1 MTRPAFFPQRRTILG
16 GIGAALLAPA
26 AAFGQSP
33 TPIRIGAFLI
43 DPFLE
48 PYYAQDQGMF
58 AKAGLQAD
66 IQSLSTQASLAALI
80 GNSLDFANSDLVPIA
95 NARSRGLDVVVV
107 AAGAHYDA
115 KVPTIALVSAPDGAV
130 HSAAD
135 LKGGVVGVPSLNSGP
150 SIAVQEW
157 LKKSGVDSSTV
168 RLIEIPLPAANAAV
182 QRGTVA
188 AALSGEPFL
197 SEAKGAIRILGYP
210 YGAIANQ
217 FYTGIWVARSS
228 WADQNPALVRKFN
241 DVIYQSARWA
251 NTHQT
256 DSAQI
261 EARLTQL
268 EYEKVKAMARNLY
281 STSLDPALAQPL
293 LDVSY
298 RYGLLTQPVVAS
310 TLFWK
315 GATG

>member
-1 MTRPAFFPQRRTILG
+1 MMRRKTLLG
-16 GIGAALLAPA
+16 GGLAALLAPSPA
-26 AAFGQSP
+26 WAQSL
-33 TPIRIGAFLI
+33 TPVRIGAFLI

-58 AKAGLQAD
+58 AKAGLQPQ

-80 GNSLDFANSDLVPIA
+80 GNSLEFANSDLVPIA
-95 NARSRGLDVVVV
+95 NAHSRGLDVTIV
-107 AAGAHYDA
+107 AAGAHYDS
-115 KVPTIALVSAPDGAV
+115 KVPTIALVTAPDGPV
-130 HSAAD
+130 RNAAD
-135 LKGGVVGVPSLNSGP
+135 LRGAVVGVPSVNSGP

-157 LKKSGVDSSTV
+157 LRKAGVDAGTV
-168 RLIEIPLPAANAAV
+168 RMVEVPLPAANAAV

-197 SEAKGAIRILGYP
+197 SEAKGQIRILGYP
-210 YGAIANQ
+210 YSAIADQ
-217 FYTGIWVARSS
+217 FYTGIWVARNT
-228 WADQNPALVRKFN
+228 WADQNPTVTRKFI

-251 NTHQT
+251 NAHQAE
-256 DSAQI
+256 SGQI

-268 EYEKVKAMARNLY
+268 PYDRVKMMARNLY

-298 RYGLLTQPVVAS
+298 RYGLLNQPVSAA

-315 GATG
+315 GAAG

>member
-1 MTRPAFFPQRRTILG
+1 MMRQPLLPRRTVLG

-26 AAFGQSP
+26 AVSAQVP
-33 TPIRIGAFLI
+33 TTVRIGAFLI

-58 AKAGLQAD
+58 AKAGLQAE

-80 GNSLDFANSDLVPIA
+80 GNSLEFANSDLVPIA
-95 NARSRGLDVVVV
+95 NARSRGLDVVIV
-107 AAGAHYDA
+107 AAGAHYDS
-115 KVPTIALVSAPDGAV
+115 KVPTIALVTAPDGPV
-130 HSAAD
+130 KSAAD
-135 LKGGVVGVPSLNSGP
+135 LRGQVIGTPSVNSGP
-150 SIAVQEW
+150 SIAVSEW
-157 LKKSGVDSSTV
+157 LKKAGVDPSTV
-168 RLIEIPLPAANAAV
+168 KFVEVPLPAANAGV
-182 QRGTVA
+182 QRGTFA

-197 SEAKGAIRILGYP
+197 SEDKGAIRILGYP
-210 YGAIANQ
+210 YSAIANQ
-217 FYTGIWVARSS
+217 FYTGIWVARNT
-228 WADQNPALVRKFN
+228 WANQNAAVVRKFN

-251 NTHQT
+251 NAHQT

-268 EYEKVKAMARNLY
+268 QYDRVKAMARNLY

-298 RYGLLTQPVVAS
+298 RYGLLAQPVVAS

-315 GATG
+315 G

>member
-1 MTRPAFFPQRRTILG
+1 MLG
-16 GIGAALLAPA
+16 GLASALLAPA
-26 AAFGQSP
+26 AALGQSP
-33 TPIRIGAFLI
+33 AVVRIGAFLI

-58 AKAGLQAD
+58 AKAGLQAE

-95 NARSRGLDVVVV
+95 AARSRGLDVVVV
-107 AAGAHYDA
+107 AAGAHYEA
-115 KVPTIALVSAPDGAV
+115 KVPTIALITTADSRVR
-130 HSAAD
+130 SAAD
-135 LKGGVVGVPSLNSGP
+135 LRGEVVGVPSLNSGP

-157 LKKSGVDSSTV
+157 LKKNGVEASAV
-168 RLIEIPLPAANAAV
+168 RLIEIPLPAANAAL
-182 QRGTVA
+182 QRGTIA
-188 AALSGEPFL
+188 AALNGEPFL

-210 YGAIANQ
+210 YGAIADQ
-217 FYTGIWVARSS
+217 FYTGIWVARGS
-228 WADQNPALVRKFN
+228 WADQNPAIVRKFI
-241 DVIYQSARWA
+241 DVTYQSARWA
-251 NTHQT
+251 NAHQT

-261 EARLTQL
+261 EARLTHL
-268 EYEKVKAMARNLY
+268 DYERVKAMARNLY

-298 RYGLLTQPVVAS
+298 RYGLLNQPVVAS

-315 GATG
+315 GA

>member
-1 MTRPAFFPQRRTILG
+1 MRPRSMQRRTALA
-16 GIGAALLAPA
+16 GIAAGLLAPA
-26 AAFGQSP
+26 AAYAQSP
-33 TPIRIGAFLI
+33 PVVRIGAFLL

-58 AKAGLQAD
+58 AKAGLQAQ

-95 NARSRGLDVVVV
+95 NARARGLDVTIV

-115 KVPTIALVSAPDGAV
+115 KVPTIALIVNADSPIRT
-130 HSAAD
+130 AAD
-135 LKGGVVGVPSLNSGP
+135 LRGQVVGVPSLNSGP

-157 LKKSGVDSSTV
+157 LRKSGVDANAV
-168 RLIEIPLPAANAAV
+168 RLIEIPLPAANAAL
-182 QRGTVA
+182 QHGTIA
-188 AALSGEPFL
+188 AALNGEPFL
-197 SEAKGAIRILGYP
+197 SEAKGTIRILGYP
-210 YGAIANQ
+210 YSAIADQ
-217 FYTGIWVARSS
+217 FYTGIWVARGDL
-228 WADQNPALVRKFN
+228 AQRNPALVRKFA

-251 NTHQT
+251 NAHQT
-256 DSAQI
+256 ETATI

-268 EYEKVKAMARNLY
+268 PYDRVKAMARNLF

-298 RYGLLTQPVVAS
+298 RYGLLAQPVTAS

-315 GATG
+315 G

>member
-1 MTRPAFFPQRRTILG
+1 MQPAFLPRRRTVLG
-16 GIGAALLAPA
+16 GIASALLAPA

-33 TPIRIGAFLI
+33 AAVRIGAFLI

-80 GNSLDFANSDLVPIA
+80 GNSLEFANSDLVPIA

-115 KVPTIALVSAPDGAV
+115 KVPTIALIT
-130 HSAAD
+130 AAD
-135 LKGGVVGVPSLNSGP
+135 STFHNSADLRGQVVGVPSLNSGP

-157 LKKSGVDSSTV
+157 LKKNGVDASAV
-168 RLIEIPLPAANAAV
+168 RLIEIPLPAANAAL
-182 QRGTVA
+182 QRGTIA
-188 AALSGEPFL
+188 AALNGEPFL

-210 YGAIANQ
+210 YAAIADQ
-217 FYTGIWVARSS
+217 FYTGIWVARGD
-228 WADQNPALVRKFN
+228 WADKNPALTRKFI

-251 NTHQT
+251 NAHQT

-261 EARLTQL
+261 EARLTQIA
-268 EYEKVKAMARNLY
+268 YDRVKTMARNLY

-298 RYGLLTQPVVAS
+298 RYGLLNQPVVAS

>member
-1 MTRPAFFPQRRTILG
+1 MTRSSFLPRRAVLG
-16 GIGAALLAPA
+16 GIASALLAPA
-26 AAFGQSP
+26 IALGQAP
-33 TPIRIGAFLI
+33 TGVRIGAFLI

-58 AKAGLQAD
+58 AKAGLQAE

-107 AAGAHYDA
+107 AAGAHYEA
-115 KVPTIALVSAPDGAV
+115 KVPTIALITTADSTV

-135 LKGGVVGVPSLNSGP
+135 LRGQVVGVPSLNSGP

-157 LKKSGVDSSTV
+157 LKKNGVDASTV
-168 RLIEIPLPAANAAV
+168 HLIEIPLPAANAAL
-182 QRGTVA
+182 QRGTIA
-188 AALSGEPFL
+188 AALNGEPFL
-197 SEAKGAIRILGYP
+197 SEGKGTIRILGYP
-210 YGAIANQ
+210 YAAIADQ
-217 FYTGIWVARSS
+217 FYTGIWVAKGD
-228 WADQNPALVRKFN
+228 WADRNAGIVRKFI
-241 DVIYQSARWA
+241 DVTYQSARWA

-256 DSAQI
+256 ESGQI

-268 EYEKVKAMARNLY
+268 PYDRVKAMARNLY

-298 RYGLLTQPVVAS
+298 RYGLLDKPVVAS

-315 GATG
+315 GATS

>member
-1 MTRPAFFPQRRTILG
+1 MMRRKTLLG
-16 GIGAALLAPA
+16 SGLAALLAPSPA
-26 AAFGQSP
+26 WAQSL
-33 TPIRIGAFLI
+33 TPVRIGAFLI

-58 AKAGLQAD
+58 AKAGLQPQ

-80 GNSLDFANSDLVPIA
+80 GNSLEFANSDLVPIA
-95 NARSRGLDVVVV
+95 NARSRGLDVTIV
-107 AAGAHYDA
+107 AAGAHYDS
-115 KVPTIALVSAPDGAV
+115 KVPTIALVTAPDGPV
-130 HSAAD
+130 HNAAD
-135 LKGGVVGVPSLNSGP
+135 LRGAVVGVPSVNSGP

-157 LKKSGVDSSTV
+157 LRKAGVEAGAV
-168 RLIEIPLPAANAAV
+168 RMVEVPLPAANAAV

-188 AALSGEPFL
+188 AALSGDPFL
-197 SEAKGAIRILGYP
+197 SEAKGQIRILGYP
-210 YGAIANQ
+210 YSAIADQ
-217 FYTGIWVARSS
+217 FYTGIWVARNT
-228 WADQNPALVRKFN
+228 WADQNPTVTRKFI

-251 NTHQT
+251 NAHQAE
-256 DSAQI
+256 SGQI

-268 EYEKVKAMARNLY
+268 AYDRVKSMARNLY

-298 RYGLLTQPVVAS
+298 RYGLLNQPVVAS

-315 GATG
+315 GAAG

>member
-1 MTRPAFFPQRRTILG
+1 MIRRTVLAG
-16 GIGAALLAPA
+16 GSAALLAPA
-26 AAFGQSP
+26 LALGQSP
-33 TPIRIGAFLI
+33 AAVRIGAFLI

-58 AKAGLQAD
+58 AKAGLQAE

-80 GNSLDFANSDLVPIA
+80 GNSLEFANSDLVPIA

-115 KVPTIALVSAPDGAV
+115 KVPTIALVAGPDGPI

-135 LKGGVVGVPSLNSGP
+135 LRGQVVGVPSVNSGP

-157 LKKSGVDSSTV
+157 LKKNGVDASTV

-182 QRGTVA
+182 QRGTVG

-210 YGAIANQ
+210 YGAIADQ

-228 WADQNPALVRKFN
+228 WADQNPAVVRKFN

-251 NTHQT
+251 NAHQ
-256 DSAQI
+256 SESGQI

-268 EYEKVKAMARNLY
+268 AYDRVKAMARNLY

-293 LDVSY
+293 LDVAF
-298 RYGLLTQPVVAS
+298 RYGLLMQPVVAS

-315 GATG
+315 GAPG

>member
-1 MTRPAFFPQRRTILG
+1 MRQPAFLSRRTVLG
-16 GIGAALLAPA
+16 GLASALLAPA
-26 AAFGQSP
+26 NALGQTP
-33 TPIRIGAFLI
+33 TAVRIGAFLI

-66 IQSLSTQASLAALI
+66 IQSLTTQASLAALI
-80 GNSLDFANSDLVPIA
+80 GNSLEFANSDLVPIA
-95 NARSRGLDVVVV
+95 NARSRGLDVVIV

-115 KVPTIALVSAPDGAV
+115 KVPTIALITSVDSTV
-130 HSAAD
+130 RSAAD
-135 LKGGVVGVPSLNSGP
+135 LRGQVVGVPSLNSGP

-157 LKKSGVDSSTV
+157 FRKSGVDASTI

-182 QRGTVA
+182 QRGTIA
-188 AALSGEPFL
+188 AALNGEPFL
-197 SEAKGAIRILGYP
+197 SEAKGAIRIIGYP
-210 YGAIANQ
+210 YSAIADQ
-217 FYTGIWVARSS
+217 FYTGIWVARGE
-228 WADQNPALVRKFN
+228 WADRNKAIVRKFI
-241 DVIYQSARWA
+241 DVTYQSARWA
-251 NTHQT
+251 NTHQA
-256 DSAQI
+256 DSGQI

-268 EYEKVKAMARNLY
+268 AYDRVKLMARNLY

-315 GATG
+315 DATN

>member
-1 MTRPAFFPQRRTILG
+1 MTRPLLLPRRTVLG

-26 AAFGQSP
+26 AALGQ
-33 TPIRIGAFLI
+33 TLTTVRIGAFLI
-43 DPFLE
+43 DPFLQ

-58 AKAGLQAD
+58 AKAGLQAE

-95 NARSRGLDVVVV
+95 NARSRGLDVIIV
-107 AAGAHYDA
+107 AAGAHYNS
-115 KVPTIALVSAPDGAV
+115 KVPTIALITSADSTI

-135 LKGGVVGVPSLNSGP
+135 LKGQVVGTPSLNSGP
-150 SIAVQEW
+150 SIAIQEW
-157 LKKSGVDSSTV
+157 LRKNNVDASTV
-168 RLIEIPLPAANAAV
+168 RLVEIPLPAANAAL
-182 QRGTVA
+182 QRGTIA
-188 AALSGEPFL
+188 AALNGEPFL
-197 SEAKGAIRILGYP
+197 SDAKGTIRILGYP
-210 YGAIANQ
+210 YGAIADQ
-217 FYTGIWVARSS
+217 FYTGIWVARNS
-228 WADQNPALVRKFN
+228 WADQNPAIVRKFN

-256 DSAQI
+256 DSAKI
-261 EARLTQL
+261 ESRLTQL
-268 EYEKVKAMARNLY
+268 DYERVKMMARNQF

-315 GATG
+315 G